1 MLNLARHWSGRAE
14 PGTTQPQEKTMKIIH
29 YTDAEPRTFDSEAV
43 KGVTGRVV
51 IGKADGADNFCMRFF
66 EIAKNGHSPR
76 HSHAWEHEIIIFS
89 GTGEVLC
96 EKKWIPVARG
106 NVIFIAGNEDHQIR
120 NAGDAPLVFAC
131 IIPSGPP
138 EL

>member
-1 MLNLARHWSGRAE
+1 
-14 PGTTQPQEKTMKIIH
+14 MKIIH
-29 YTDAEPRTFDSEAV
+29 YTDANPRHFDSETV

-51 IGKADGADNFCMRFF
+51 IGKADGAEKFCMRFF
-66 EIAKNGHSPR
+66 EIAKDGYSPR

-96 EKKWIPVARG
+96 EENWIPISPG
-106 NVIFIAGNEDHQIR
+106 KVIFIPGNEDHQIR
-120 NAGDAPLVFAC
+120 NAGDVPLVFAC
-131 IIPSGPP
+131 MIPSGPP